1 MAIVTGAWA
10 MRVLATTRLIMALA
24 GPALAHADEACSPAG
39 AERVVLAGVEP
50 RLELRLRD
58 GRLLRLAGLDPAL
71 STPST
76 PNRDEEARNA
86 FAASFANH
94 TISIRPLATQPDR
107 WGRILVLAFAADGPA
122 DGPSGGLAGAAI
134 AAGLGRY
141 LAEPAAHGCRP
152 GLVAAE
158 DRARTAKLG
167 LWADPYYGLLAVDD
181 RAGFAERA
189 GTLVI
194 VEGRVA
200 SLQAGPFRTKLILSA
215 PGTGSHGGQT
225 LYASIMPRMMK
236 TFEAAGVHGSSLV
249 GQTLRLRGL
258 LDTRFGPQIELTTPD
273 ALDVIEGSTSAVAAG
288 SK

>member
-1 MAIVTGAWA
+1 MTFATGAQA
-10 MRVLATTRLIMALA
+10 MRALAATPLIMALA
-24 GPALAHADEACSPAG
+24 GPAIAHADEACSPAG
-39 AERVVLAGVEP
+39 AERVVLASVEP

-71 STPST
+71 PTPSA
-76 PNRDEEARNA
+76 PDRDEEARHA
-86 FAASFANH
+86 FAASLAGRA
-94 TISIRPLATQPDR
+94 ISIRPLATQPDR
-107 WGRILVLAFAADGPA
+107 WGRITVLAFASEEPA
-122 DGPSGGLAGAAI
+122 DGAAGGLAGAAI

-158 DRARTAKLG
+158 NRARAAKLG

-181 RAGFAERA
+181 QAGFAERA
-189 GTLVI
+189 GTVVI
-194 VEGRVA
+194 AEGRVV

-215 PGTGSHGGQT
+215 QGTGSHGGQT
-225 LYASIMPRMMK
+225 LYASIVPRMMK

-273 ALDVIEGSTSAVAAG
+273 AVDVIDGSTPAVAAG

>member
-1 MAIVTGAWA
+1 LAIVTGARTL
-10 MRVLATTRLIMALA
+10 RVLAATRLIMALA
-24 GPALAHADEACSPAG
+24 GPTIAHADESCSPAG
-39 AERVVLAGVEP
+39 AERVVLAGVEK
-50 RLELRLRD
+50 RLELRLGD

-71 STPST
+71 PTPSA
-76 PNRDEEARNA
+76 PDRDEEARKA
-86 FAASFANH
+86 FAASLAGH
-94 TISIRPLATQPDR
+94 TISIRPVATQPDR
-107 WGRILVLAFAADGPA
+107 WGRLLVLAFASEEPA
-122 DGPSGGLAGAAI
+122 DGPPEGLAGAAI
-134 AAGLGRY
+134 AVGWGRY

-152 GLVAAE
+152 SLVAAE
-158 DRARTAKLG
+158 DRARKAKLG

-194 VEGRVA
+194 AEGRVV
-200 SLQAGPFRTKLILSA
+200 SVQAGPFRTKLILSA
-215 PGTGSHGGQT
+215 DGTGSHGGQT
-225 LYASIMPRMMK
+225 LYASIVPRMMK

-273 ALDVIEGSTSAVAAG
+273 ALDVIDGSTSAVAAG